1 MASEP
6 TSALPVAEARERVV
20 TRGAVQ
26 AADQAVAQLNA
37 TVLAAEGPDPQEG
50 AELFMR
56 MVDRDPALMRA
67 LALHYAGNVLR
78 QLKQRA
84 AHQPKRFRR

>member
-1 MASEP
+1 MTSEP
-6 TSALPVAEARERVV
+6 ASALPVAEARERVV

-26 AADQAVAQLNA
+26 AADQAVAQLA
-37 TVLAAEGPDPQEG
+37 ETVLASSGSDPQDG

-56 MVDRDPALMRA
+56 MVDSDAALMRA
-67 LALHYAGNVLR
+67 VALHYAGGLLR

-84 AHQPKRFRR
+84 AHQPRRLRR